1 MIIGIV
7 GKAGSG
13 KDTVADFLVN
23 NHQAFKM
30 SFADPLKIFVQQ
42 VMGFTTQQ
50 LWGPSKHRLEPHP
63 SGQVVRVC
71 NRCAWFGQTVIK
83 DPYARM
89 GLCPRCGIAS
99 PREVPLTARLAL
111 QTLGTDWGR
120 SLLPTIWS
128 DAGISLATEV
138 LAGSGAAAGVPHLPA
153 TKPEMIVFSD
163 CRFLNEAEA
172 IRDDGGGYIWR
183 VEREGTK
190 GAGGVGES
198 HPSEAEQDSIEP
210 DVTIANNSTL
220 HGLKVAVASL
230 IMDPPTWGGHIKV
243 YATRE

>member
-13 KDTVADFLVN
+13 KDTVADFLVK
-23 NHQAFKM
+23 NHGAFKM
-30 SFADPLKIFVQQ
+30 SFADPLKIFIQKT
-42 VMGFTTQQ
+42 MGFTDRQ
-50 LWGPSKHRLEPHP
+50 LWGPSEHRLEPHP
-63 SGQVVRVC
+63 SEQLVWVC
-71 NRCAWFGQTVIK
+71 PDCSYFGQTHDDGACIE
-83 DPYARM
+83 
-89 GLCPRCGIAS
+89 CGS
-99 PREVPLTARLAL
+99 PHLGSQLLTARLAL

-128 DAGISLATEV
+128 AAGISLATEV
-138 LAGSGAAAGVPHLPA
+138 LAGRGAAAGVPHLPA
-153 TKPEMIVFSD
+153 IKPEMIVFSD

-172 IRDDGGGYIWR
+172 VRENAGGSIWR

-190 GAGGVGES
+190 GAGGVGEF

-210 DVTIANNSTL
+210 DITIANNSTL
-220 HGLKVAVASL
+220 RGLELAVASL
-230 IMDPPTWGGHIKV
+230 IVDPPTWGGHIKV